1 MDGERLRCM
10 KGEAVNKLG
19 KLVIVIL
26 FLVYILVLSYFLF
39 FSERYGR
46 NVGSEQY
53 KYNLIPFKEIKRF
66 IEYRHIIGWERFT
79 VNIFGNVFAFA
90 PFGFLLPIVSRDNRD
105 FFSALLYSFE
115 FSLFIELI
123 QLSFQVGAF
132 DIDDIILNTLGGVFG
147 FFMFCILKSKVK
159 RFL

>member
-1 MDGERLRCM
+1 MNYYISDLH
-10 KGEAVNKLG
+10 
-19 KLVIVIL
+19 L
-26 FLVYILVLSYFLF
+26 FHK
-39 FSERYGR
+39 
-46 NVGSEQY
+46 NVTEEGS
-53 KYNLIPFKEIKRF
+53 NFDSRPFKTLEEMHQTIK
-66 IEYRHIIGWERFT
+66 ERWNSVIT
-79 VNIFGNVFAFA
+79 NLAGNIVAFA

-105 FFSALLYSFE
+105 FLSGLLYSFE

-159 RFL
+159 IKAVRGTGYKMEEEND